1 MRWKSKTGRQ
11 AHAKKTARR
20 RVGDAI
26 KRDVA
31 LKHPFSA
38 LRFFLRFYWIMLRL
52 LL

>member
-31 LKHPFSA
+31 LKHPFGPKI
-38 LRFFLRFYWIMLRL
+38 FLRFYWIMLRL